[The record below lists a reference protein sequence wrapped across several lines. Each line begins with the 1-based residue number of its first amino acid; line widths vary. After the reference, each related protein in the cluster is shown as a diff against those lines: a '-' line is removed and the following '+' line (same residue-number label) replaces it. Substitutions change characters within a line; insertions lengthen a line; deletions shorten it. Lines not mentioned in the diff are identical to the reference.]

1 MKTSIGSSAGGVT
14 LQLATREQETPLA
27 NLLELYLHDMSETFP
42 IRISEQG
49 RFGYAWLPTYWA
61 EPEIRSAYLIHSES
75 GLSGFV
81 LTTLGSPASQHPAAI
96 DVAEFFVLRRFRRT
110 GVGRAA
116 MHQLWDQRPGHW
128 VVRVSEGNSGGRA
141 FWGRVV
147 REYGEGVSERS
158 IPGRHYPWRVYELDT
173 GPRSQ
178 QPQI

>member
-1 MKTSIGSSAGGVT
+1 MKTSTASSAGGVT

-61 EPEIRSAYLIHSES
+61 EPENRSAYLIHSES

-96 DVAEFFVLRRFRRT
+96 DVAEFFVLPEARALDRSRAEIPDAGGIAIASLAAPQPRRE
-110 GVGRAA
+110 A
-116 MHQLWDQRPGHW
+116 
-128 VVRVSEGNSGGRA
+128 
-141 FWGRVV
+141 
-147 REYGEGVSERS
+147 RECSTRS
-158 IPGRHYPWRVYELDT
+158 L
-173 GPRSQ
+173 
-178 QPQI
+178 